1 MLMQVKLNG
10 ASDLIINLTTENVEY
25 VQDMIRMFETNVV
38 AVQGQ
43 YSGGKIVELD
53 TTIIVGKHVTFKG
66 NDSSYSE
73 PTPDLIIHAGE
84 SDSILKNYEPLP
96 MESLI
101 SVKGQMKKL
110 HETNTSLKKENE
122 YLKEKVNRLEQSLEA
137 ALNGEDVS
145 E

>member
-1 MLMQVKLNG
+1 MLMQVKTNG
-10 ASDLIINLTTENVEY
+10 ATDLIINLTTENIEY
-25 VQDMIRMFETNVV
+25 VQDMIRLFETNVV
-38 AVQGQ
+38 AVSAG
-43 YSGGKIVELD
+43 YSDNKVVELES
-53 TTIIVGKHVTFKG
+53 TISVGKHTTFKG
-66 NDSSYSE
+66 RDSSYSE